1 MYDVCRCMYVYK
13 YFTQFTQSQPLL
25 NMEIRHLLEIFA
37 NVGWLLASTHSRSG
51 TRHKTT
57 WGHNPT

>member
-51 TRHKTT
+51 TRH
-57 WGHNPT
+57 